1 MKKIIC
7 FMIAIFLSFN
17 ANAQNIEATTLNLTS
32 EQNQKLTELKS
43 KLKAEIDPIW
53 EEIQSSRNR
62 ILEIEK
68 KYFEE
73 FWNMLTDEQKQ
84 KFTELNKTQQ

>member
-1 MKKIIC
+1 
-7 FMIAIFLSFN
+7 MIAMFLSIN
-17 ANAQNIEATTLNLTS
+17 ANAQNIEATSLNLTD
-32 EQNQKLTELKS
+32 EQNQKLTELKT

-53 EEIQSSRNR
+53 EEIQSSRNH

-84 KFTELNKTQQ
+84 KFTELNQPKS

>member
-1 MKKIIC
+1 MIKIWC
-7 FMIAIFLSFN
+7 LTAALFLAFN
-17 ANAQNIEATTLNLTS
+17 ANATELTAKNLNLS
-32 EQNQKLTELKS
+32 AEQNAKLVEMKE

-53 EEIQSSRNR
+53 EEIESSKTR
-62 ILEIEK
+62 IVEIEK

-84 KFTELNKTQQ
+84 KFADLQK

>member
-1 MKKIIC
+1 MKKIIY

-32 EQNQKLTELKS
+32 KQNQKLTELKS